1 MQIYREITPV
11 TTQDFF
17 YIGCHAPPSFDYP
30 IHLHP
35 EYELNLVLNCE
46 GERIIGDSVQPF
58 YSPDLVLIGPNV
70 YHSWES
76 EMSPEQ
82 LSKAKAKV
90 ITIQFR
96 EDLFGGS
103 MLQSKSMLPIRQML
117 DQSKRGISFSGKTVA
132 QAIPILESLY
142 EQGQSF
148 TKSLAFM
155 QLLNFLAVSD
165 EKESLISEG
174 FSSKKVYIQS
184 KRIDKVHAFL
194 KENFTR
200 TITLKEVADL
210 ANMSESA
217 FSHFFKRSTN
227 KSFTQFLIDLRLG
240 HAARL
245 LLDTQENIS
254 QICYACGFNN
264 VSNFN
269 RLFKKH
275 KGTTPQ
281 EYRKLFFA
289 TPKRLSEEFVAR
301 SA

>member
-1 MQIYREITPV
+1 MQVYREITPV
-11 TTQDFF
+11 TEEDFF
-17 YIGCHAPPSFDYP
+17 YIQQHQQPDFDYP
-30 IHLHP
+30 IHVHP
-35 EYELNLVLNCE
+35 EFELNLVLNCR
-46 GERIIGDSVQPF
+46 GERIVGDSVEKFDLQ
-58 YSPDLVLIGPNV
+58 DLVLIGPNV
-70 YHSWES
+70 HHSWES
-76 EMSPEQ
+76 ESSPGKV
-82 LSKAKAKV
+82 SAKNSKV

-96 EDLFGGS
+96 EDLFGGT
-103 MLQSKSMLPIRQML
+103 MLQTKSMHCIRKML
-117 DQSKRGISFSGKTVA
+117 ADSKKGILFYGETLKTATLMLEDLSSRASGFGT
-132 QAIPILESLY
+132 AILFLE
-142 EQGQSF
+142 
-148 TKSLAFM
+148 
-155 QLLNFLAVSD
+155 LLNFLARSQ
-165 EKESLISEG
+165 EKRNLISEG
-174 FSSKKVYIQS
+174 FNQRTIHIQS
-184 KRIDKVHAFL
+184 QRINRVDEYL
-194 KENFTR
+194 KANFTR
-200 TITLKEVADL
+200 PITLGEVAEI

-281 EYRKLFFA
+281 DYRKLFYS
-289 TPKRLSEEFVAR
+289 TPSKMPSQFINR